1 MSNTKHVDS
10 EGSNE
15 LQKSADEITPI
26 YLDAIEGGISNRL
39 KERFIEDDLLKIN
52 FITTSSSNTYNP
64 VLESGLLHVD
74 AHGDKELHSRIV
86 ELAQKH
92 SHEPNLSKDTK

>member
-1 MSNTKHVDS
+1 MSNNKDVDF

-15 LQKSADEITPI
+15 LQQSVNENTPI
-26 YLDAIEGGISNRL
+26 YLDAIEGERPQQIKDRL
-39 KERFIEDDLLKIN
+39 REDDILMIN
-52 FITTSSSNTYNP
+52 FITTPSSNTYNP

-92 SHEPNLSKDTK
+92 SHEPNFSKDTK

>member
-26 YLDAIEGGISNRL
+26 YLDAIEGGGSDRL
-39 KERFIEDDLLKIN
+39 KERFIEDDILKIN
-52 FITTSSSNTYNP
+52 FITTPSSNTYDP
-64 VLESGLLHVD
+64 VAETGLSSVD
-74 AHGDKELHSRIV
+74 ALGDKELHSRIV
-86 ELAQKH
+86 ELAQEH
-92 SHEPNLSKDTK
+92 SHEPNLSKETK